1 MSGHSKWSTI
11 KRKKEKA
18 DAARGKMFT
27 RLIKEITIAARHGGG
42 DEETNPRL
50 RTAILSAKAANMPH
64 ANIDKAIKRG
74 TGELPGVSYEE
85 VTYEGYGPGGA
96 ALLIQVMTDN
106 KNRTVAELRHVL
118 SRHGGSLGE
127 NGSVAWMFKKIGLI
141 TVPAASA
148 TEDELMV
155 ATLDAGA
162 EDIELDEDVFRV
174 ETNPGSLEAVKTA
187 LEQNNIPYES
197 AEIIMEPRNTL
208 RVEGK
213 SAESMIKLMDA
224 LEEHDDIQSVYSN
237 FDIDDS
243 VLESI

>member
-18 DAARGKMFT
+18 DAARGKIFT
-27 RLIKEITIAARHGGG
+27 RLIKEITIAARQGGG
-42 DEETNPRL
+42 EEETNPRL
-50 RTAILSAKAANMPH
+50 RTAILAAKAANMPH

-85 VTYEGYGPGGA
+85 VTYEGFGPAGV
-96 ALLIQVMTDN
+96 ALLIQVLTDN
-106 KNRTVAELRHVL
+106 KNRTVAEIRHML
-118 SRHGGSLGE
+118 TRYGGSLGE
-127 NGSVAWMFKKIGLI
+127 SGSVAWMFKKVGLI
-141 TVPAASA
+141 AVPAAA
-148 TEDELMV
+148 TTEDELMM

-174 ETNPGSLEAVKTA
+174 KTSPASLEAVKNA
-187 LEQNNIPYES
+187 LEQNNISYES
-197 AEIIMEPRNTL
+197 AEIIMEPQNTV

-213 SAESMIKLMDA
+213 NAESLLKVMDA
-224 LEEHDDIQSVYSN
+224 LEEHDDVQGVYSN

>member
-1 MSGHSKWSTI
+1 M
-11 KRKKEKA
+11 
-18 DAARGKMFT
+18 
-27 RLIKEITIAARHGGG
+27 
-42 DEETNPRL
+42 
-50 RTAILSAKAANMPH
+50 
-64 ANIDKAIKRG
+64 
-74 TGELPGVSYEE
+74 SYEE